1 MSQRN
6 LNSAIIVSQSSSLL
20 TYGAWHHFLFLMW
33 IGRTIGRG
41 LCGCS
46 VFLSFLRQTDQPDI
60 TSALM
65 QVEYML
71 FGL

>member
-33 IGRTIGRG
+33 VERTIGRG

-46 VFLSFLRQTDQPDI
+46 VFLLLLRQTDQPYT
-60 TSALM
+60 TSDLM
-65 QVEYML
+65 QVGCML
-71 FGL
+71 FAL